1 MTKMKKLTSVLL
13 AAAMAAS
20 LMVPAWASMDFSE
33 EDNLAVNLMEDNSY
47 EAEDKLSA
55 IGESGSKIIV
65 VDREIAETM
74 GKEILSYIDEEM
86 MVFFANMTNAEVEQY
101 TEVPRYLRAE
111 DEPGDVLGTGLLL
124 TNGKYNYVTYYKGNV
139 DRNALAQSDMISMG
153 EYDKFAEIA
162 YNFAREKTAVCENTE
177 ARTRVGLEQADEIFA
192 VDMQNVYSK
201 SGAVVGYQGWTLY
214 EKNLGTKSVN
224 GVPMGAYSVTCV
236 ARFQPLDQYR
246 CIDLNVELFVPV
258 SFKLLD
264 ATELPKNGNTSVSL
278 SNSGFSWSYSMG
290 PCTATSTWDQQ
301 TATWRVRP
309 TNASYGDLWMVK
321 PGIDAVSNVKGASR
335 GQVTATISTPTFYA
349 LGILQKDNTFSK
361 TYSFAIG

>member
-13 AAAMAAS
+13 AVVMAMGLA
-20 LMVPAWASMDFSE
+20 VPAWASMDFSE
-33 EDNLAVNLMEDNSY
+33 EDDIVVNLMEDNSY
-47 EAEDKLSA
+47 EAEDKLSV

-153 EYDKFAEIA
+153 EYDNIAEIA

-177 ARTRVGLEQADEIFA
+177 ARTKVGLEQADEIFA
-192 VDMQNVYSK
+192 DEAALERA
-201 SGAVVGYQGWTLY
+201 SGALKTLAAFGPSK
-214 EKNLGTKSVN
+214 E
-224 GVPMGAYSVTCV
+224 
-236 ARFQPLDQYR
+236 
-246 CIDLNVELFVPV
+246 E
-258 SFKLLD
+258 LD
-264 ATELPKNGNTSVSL
+264 AAVRARRDAVRSRRLAAVRISNASVADDFADAVVYRLPMLDETQQDEMVSAFL
-278 SNSGFSWSYSMG
+278 AEV
-290 PCTATSTWDQQ
+290 TADHV
-301 TATWRVRP
+301 RVRWP
-309 TNASYGDLWMVK
+309 
-321 PGIDAVSNVKGASR
+321 PGR
-335 GQVTATISTPTFYA
+335 
-349 LGILQKDNTFSK
+349 
-361 TYSFAIG
+361 